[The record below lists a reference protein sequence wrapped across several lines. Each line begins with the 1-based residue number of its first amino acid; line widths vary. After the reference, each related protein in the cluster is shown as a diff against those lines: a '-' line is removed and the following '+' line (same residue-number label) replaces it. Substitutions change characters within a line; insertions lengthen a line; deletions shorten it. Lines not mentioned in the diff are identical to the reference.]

1 MKEEFYKYVS
11 NYNLDDDNIRL
22 KYDHSIRVMELSRK
36 YAEILGFSD
45 YDIRLATLIGL
56 LHDIGRFEQ
65 LKVYNTFNDDI
76 SIDHALY
83 GVQELF
89 DKGIIENFECNKD
102 DYEIIRFAIYN
113 HNKISIEETDDDRK
127 LMHAKLI
134 RDTDKLDILYLMG
147 YYRQLKIVTS
157 EDEISEDVK
166 SAILRHEQVL
176 NSLRKNPNDKV
187 ATTLALA
194 FDINNDACLEE
205 LKQNINYYYNAIDRK
220 EKFKDIYDEIIKY
233 IDERMK
239 LC

>member
-1 MKEEFYKYVS
+1 M
-11 NYNLDDDNIRL
+11 
-22 KYDHSIRVMELSRK
+22 
-36 YAEILGFSD
+36 
-45 YDIRLATLIGL
+45 